1 MGEDGLLVTP
11 ISSILFL
18 EFASQISLRLML
30 LAFVQKEGFKCKDR
44 DPPVQRKEHI
54 KNQTGKKCRKNT
66 KKISKN
72 QVPLE

>member
-30 LAFVQKEGFKCKDR
+30 LAFVQKERFKGKDK

-54 KNQTGKKCRKNT
+54 QNQTGKKCGKNT

-72 QVPLE
+72 